1 MESSFKSYSLC
12 ELSGHESSGSMPAG
26 KTKNKTTSRRR
37 SVAAIYLKKLIP
49 RVKLIKTQTLP
60 VTKTT
65 KIEEPEFKN
74 QLEKLMIS
82 KQTVLDRVH
91 QFLLNEN
98 SRNEAI
104 KLPEDASTSSS
115 KSSPSSKSSL
125 KTSFETEEESSTKEL
140 RELNISKSSSHRTSD
155 ELPLGIIASHS
166 KASNSGPKTDII
178 KNLTT
183 NKMVVVNPEIHDRI
197 LESPKINFSI
207 SCKNEDI
214 ILQDKLVPT
223 SVIVKTIQNDHN
235 IQKSVNTAIS
245 QINSSEITNIK
256 HTDSCS
262 PQLTEKKTLDDAK
275 RKKYFFE
282 ATNNATEVDNVSSDS
297 SVNSIC
303 ARECLQKGVEAHQN
317 DDMINSARWFE
328 QSAKKDGGCGMGMLM
343 WALSLR
349 HGWGCEIDK
358 VKAYGW
364 LQMAAENLLL
374 ELNHLSLKRDSYANF
389 RPQESVLSFC

>member
-1 MESSFKSYSLC
+1 
-12 ELSGHESSGSMPAG
+12 
-26 KTKNKTTSRRR
+26 
-37 SVAAIYLKKLIP
+37 
-49 RVKLIKTQTLP
+49 
-60 VTKTT
+60 
-65 KIEEPEFKN
+65 
-74 QLEKLMIS
+74 
-82 KQTVLDRVH
+82 
-91 QFLLNEN
+91 
-98 SRNEAI
+98 
-104 KLPEDASTSSS
+104 
-115 KSSPSSKSSL
+115 
-125 KTSFETEEESSTKEL
+125 
-140 RELNISKSSSHRTSD
+140 
-155 ELPLGIIASHS
+155 
-166 KASNSGPKTDII
+166 
-178 KNLTT
+178 
-183 NKMVVVNPEIHDRI
+183 MVVVNPEIHDRI

-389 RPQESVLSFC
+389 RPQEVKFSSELLLTVYELGQCIMHGWGCEKDKALAFQYYKVAAIHGDPDAQKELAYCYEVGRGVKKSYKEAAKFYRMAFNQGNPIMGYQWVWKEKVQNSLNYFEFRVRLQFAT